1 MKKLLELYADKIV
14 GAISGWDRI
23 RFRGTIR
30 WLASTRGLGTFMG
43 KYGLLLKD
51 FGRWAETITNKV
63 RACCEARAEEMAI
76 PQIYLK
82 SSAVDKEDL
91 ARKVAKERGVDTG
104 PICMLSVVEPCQAP
118 LLRSDRQSKQLHLEM
133 APRKCVFIYQYWND
147 PMLGFGHT
155 RLQTWLPLGATI
167 CINGRHWLERQ
178 LLAEEI
184 ACVKD
189 GNCFPAIADWV
200 RAQELLDRQLQT
212 NWPPLLDGL
221 LAQSCPLIDQVIPE
235 ISAEYYWSADETEW
249 ATDIG
254 FGSAADLERLYPSLL
269 RHGLVAADSPV
280 VMRFYGKKV
289 TDAGK
294 IAGRASQEIV
304 SDHRA
309 RYEGVRLKHWLNG
322 NSIKAYNKAGNL
334 LRLETTI
341 NNPRDFKVF
350 RPANDD
356 ESVPPSWQRMRKG
369 VSDLHRRA
377 QVSQACN
384 ERYGDHL
391 ASAAVT
397 GTLKQLVGDLCGP
410 VKSKGR
416 RFRALNPWATE
427 DFETLRFIARGENT
441 INGFRNRDLRA
452 WLYPQAG
459 DGADPDALR
468 RLSGR
473 VTRRLGLLRAHG
485 LIKKV
490 PRTTRYVLTA
500 KGQQAA
506 TAILAASAAETQR
519 LMEMAA

>member
-1 MKKLLELYADKIV
+1 M
-14 GAISGWDRI
+14 
-23 RFRGTIR
+23 
-30 WLASTRGLGTFMG
+30 
-43 KYGLLLKD
+43 LLKD
-51 FGRWAETITNKV
+51 FGKWAESITKTV
-63 RACCEARAEEMAI
+63 RDGCQARAEELGI
-76 PQIYLK
+76 RQIYLNR
-82 SSAVDKEDL
+82 SGVDKEAL
-91 ARKVAKERGVDTG
+91 ARQEAKERGIDTG
-104 PICMLSVVEPCQAP
+104 PICLLSAVELCQAP
-118 LLRSDRQSKQLHLEM
+118 LLRSDRQTKRLHLEM
-133 APRKCVFIYQYWND
+133 APRKCIFIYQYWND
-147 PMLGFGHT
+147 PVLGFGHT

-167 CINGRHWLERQ
+167 CLNGRHWLERQ
-178 LLAEEI
+178 LLAQKI
-184 ACVKD
+184 AYVKD
-189 GNCFPAIADWV
+189 GNCFPMIADWN

-212 NWPPLLDGL
+212 NWPSLLHGL
-221 LAQSCPLIDQVIPE
+221 LRNSCPLIEQVIPE
-235 ISAEYYWSADETEW
+235 LSGEYYWSADETEW

-254 FGSAADLERLYPSLL
+254 FRNAADLERIYPSLL
-269 RHGLVAADSPV
+269 RHGMVSADSPA
-280 VMRFYGKKV
+280 VMRFFGKKV
-289 TDAGK
+289 TEGGK
-294 IAGRASQEIV
+294 IAGRAPGEIV
-304 SDHRA
+304 SDYRT

-322 NSIKAYNKAGNL
+322 NSVKVYNKAGNL
-334 LRLETTI
+334 LRMETTI

-356 ESVPPSWQRMRKG
+356 DSVPPSWQKMRKG

-391 ASAAVT
+391 ASAAVS
-397 GTLKQLVGDLCGP
+397 GTLQQLVGDLCAP

-416 RFRALNPWATE
+416 RFRALNPWAAE

-441 INGFRNRDLRA
+441 INGFRNRDLRQ
-452 WLYPQAG
+452 WLYQQAAE
-459 DGADPDALR
+459 GAAPDQLR

-473 VTRRLGLLRAHG
+473 VTRRLSLLRAHG